1 MEYAYFIGVLIG
13 FIIWLIFFI
22 LRKDLRKEIL
32 FGGLLAAPF
41 GFSGSLFIPE
51 YWDPITLFDLANKAK
66 FTIEGILFCF
76 SFGGIAAVIFE
87 VFFRKKLVKIKSDH
101 KTHILPYF
109 SFIIMIIVLEFIFP
123 DKSIY
128 NASIAPILL
137 AIFIGIKR
145 RDLITQMLFGGIAF
159 TLLYLL
165 FFIIFNAIFPGYVE
179 NVYTLN
185 NLLGIN
191 ILGTPIEEFIFAFAA
206 GGCWSAFYEYVKGYK
221 TKNLNN

>member
-1 MEYAYFIGVLIG
+1 MEYAYFIGALIG
-13 FIIWLIFFI
+13 LAIWLIFFI

-32 FGGLLAAPF
+32 FGSLLAAPF

-51 YWDPITLFDLANKAK
+51 YWDPITLFDLASKAK

-76 SFGGIAAVIFE
+76 SFGGIATVVFE
-87 VFFRKKLVKIKSDH
+87 VFTRKKLVKIKPNY

-109 SFIIMIIVLEFIFP
+109 SFIAMIIILEFMFP

-128 NASIAPILL
+128 NASIAPLLL
-137 AIFIGIKR
+137 AIYIGYKR
-145 RDLITQMLFGGIAF
+145 RDLIKQMLFGGIIF

-165 FFIIFNAIFPGYVE
+165 FFIIFNSIFPDYVE
-179 NVYTLN
+179 KVYTLK

-206 GGCWSAFYEYVKGYK
+206 GTAWSAFYEYVKGYK
-221 TKNLNN
+221 TKNL